1 MNMNKDILNKIRVI
15 STSLDSRSNFVW
27 PDECWVV
34 GASNSNFGS
43 DSFEVH
49 YLYKPHW
56 TTHMNNSYGGYL
68 EMKDDGECSGW
79 WTFNY
84 VFSQIQT
91 DYLYIC
97 EDRETAKEWAKYLN
111 SFPNK
116 SIDHIDSDIDII
128 NDKINVLKE
137 KIKMLEESKKFV
149 ELIKEKVENGKGSV
163 G

>member
-1 MNMNKDILNKIRVI
+1 MNKEILNKIRVI
-15 STSLDSRSNFVW
+15 STSPDSRSNFVW

-43 DSFEVH
+43 DTFEVH

-56 TTHMNNSYGGYL
+56 TNRTNYSYGGYL
-68 EMKDDGECSGW
+68 EMKDDEKCSGW

-97 EDRETAKEWAKYLN
+97 EDREIAKEWAKYLN

-116 SIDHIDSDIDII
+116 RIDRIDSDINII
-128 NDKINVLKE
+128 NYKINTLKE
-137 KIKMLEESKKFV
+137 KIKMLKESKKFV
-149 ELIKEKVENGKGSV
+149 ELIKEKVENDKDIV
-163 G
+163 E

>member
-1 MNMNKDILNKIRVI
+1 
-15 STSLDSRSNFVW
+15 
-27 PDECWVV
+27 
-34 GASNSNFGS
+34 
-43 DSFEVH
+43 
-49 YLYKPHW
+49 
-56 TTHMNNSYGGYL
+56 MNNSYGGYL
-68 EMKDDGECSGW
+68 DMKNDGEYSSW

-97 EDRETAKEWAKYLN
+97 EDRETAKELTKYLN

-116 SIDHIDSDIDII
+116 RIDCIDSDIDSI
-128 NDKINVLKE
+128 NDKINTLKE

-149 ELIKEKVENGKGSV
+149 ELIKEKVENGKSSV

>member
-1 MNMNKDILNKIRVI
+1 MNKDILNKIRVI
-15 STSLDSRSNFVW
+15 STSPNSRSNFVW

-43 DSFEVH
+43 DTFEVH

-56 TTHMNNSYGGYL
+56 TNRTNYSYGGYTC
-68 EMKDDGECSGW
+68 MKDDGECSGW

-116 SIDHIDSDIDII
+116 RIDRIDSDIDII
-128 NDKINVLKE
+128 NDKINALKE

-149 ELIKEKVENGKGSV
+149 ELIKEKVENGKSIV
-163 G
+163 R